1 MIDKLWLKYG
11 KEIHRDDN
19 KHYEIKSVSNL
30 IRFSKVDSTNN

>member
-19 KHYEIKSVSNL
+19 KHYEIKSVSINTL
-30 IRFSKVDSTNN
+30 LSI